1 MSIQQANGSVNLQA
15 ALNRLVKA
23 GTVDPNILLKY
34 SQNPPPD
41 LGDKG
46 ALLVSLASSIVARNK
61 DGMNASMPA
70 PSETVT
76 EQVQNKLAQS
86 DQPQGIAS
94 LNPSSMMPPEIMA
107 QAPQMPQA
115 PTEMMAEGG
124 VADLNVGDMFN
135 EQNYADGGIVAFAA
149 GGSSYDPYAAF
160 RMPIP
165 KVPMRDD
172 LILETEDLKSGFVD
186 PDFYKKRKQELEDQT
201 REDINESKAADKANI
216 LFKLAEGFGTT
227 PGSFVRGA
235 VAAGVKAGPAVADMN
250 KNIIAAKR
258 LNRAA
263 LNELEQAKYAES
275 VGDFKTAA
283 ALRESA
289 RTKEFEA
296 EKINATTGATLK
308 SADIKAG
315 AVAKNTEFAK
325 QKDALSSAKEQFK
338 AQFGDAPFA
347 TFFGSSDKAVRDY
360 MNALVQSNAE
370 YYRTGTLGPIT
381 VPVPKELLKLQQEKD
396 KNKNTKKE
404 TKAPVKETQAQ
415 YINRRKEEKAKQKY
429 PLVNKNYDQTSS
441 DAGGNV
447 IDADNAEAMRILEGQ
462 GAFNNYDT
470 DQGP

>member
-94 LNPSSMMPPEIMA
+94 LNPSPMMPATDMA
-107 QAPQMPQA
+107 NPAPAQQNMDA
-115 PTEMMAEGG
+115 G
-124 VADLNVGDMFN
+124 VSTLPINENMFN
-135 EQNYADGGIVAFAA
+135 EQNYANGGIVAFAA
-149 GGSSYDPYAAF
+149 GDLVKDPYAAF
-160 RMPIP
+160 RMPVPAIP
-165 KVPMRDD
+165 TADD
-172 LILETEDLKSGFVD
+172 LLLETQDLKSRFVD

-201 REDINESKAADKANI
+201 REDINESKAADKASI
-216 LFKLAEGFGTT
+216 LFALAEGFDT
-227 PGSFVRGA
+227 PGSFLKGA
-235 VAAGVKAGPAVADMN
+235 VKAGIKAGPAVANMN

-263 LNELEQAKYAES
+263 LNELEQSKYAES

-296 EKINATTGATLK
+296 QKLNTTTGATIESAQIK
-308 SADIKAG
+308 SAAARAMDPVNTRTKALNATIQQFEKIYG
-315 AVAKNTEFAK
+315 QGSYLTVFK
-325 QKDALSSAKEQFK
+325 QKKTEQMNEFKEMLKNNLNFIREEELPETPLENKPKTDSSK
-338 AQFGDAPFA
+338 
-347 TFFGSSDKAVRDY
+347 T
-360 MNALVQSNAE
+360 
-370 YYRTGTLGPIT
+370 
-381 VPVPKELLKLQQEKD
+381 
-396 KNKNTKKE
+396 TKKE
-404 TKAPVKETQAQ
+404 PKAPVKETQAQ
-415 YINRRKEEKAKQKY
+415 YINRRKEETARQKY
-429 PLVNKNYDQTSS
+429 PQLFKNYDQTTS
-441 DAGGNV
+441 DADGTLY
-447 IDADNAEAMRILEGQ
+447 DPT
-462 GAFNNYDT
+462 DT
-470 DQGP
+470 DQMKRLEQLGLFENTD

>member
-1 MSIQQANGSVNLQA
+1 MSIQQSNGAVNLQA
-15 ALNRLVKA
+15 ALNTLVET
-23 GTVDPNILLKY
+23 GTVDPNLLLKY
-34 SQNPPPD
+34 SQNPPPE

-46 ALLVSLASSIVARNK
+46 ALLVSLASSIVARNRQGSK
-61 DGMNASMPA
+61 ASMSA
-70 PSETVT
+70 PTETVS

-94 LNPSSMMPPEIMA
+94 LNPSPMMPPEMMA

-115 PTEMMAEGG
+115 PTKMMAEGG

-227 PGSFVRGA
+227 PGSFVKGA
-235 VAAGVKAGPAVADMN
+235 GAAGVKAGPAVADMN

-275 VGDFKTAA
+275 VGDYKTAA
-283 ALRESA
+283 ALKESA
-289 RTKEFEA
+289 KNREFVA
-296 EKINATTGATLK
+296 EKLNATTGATLK
-308 SADIKAG
+308 AADIKAAAANSGKTTATNIQIGKLAETMFVNAFPSGSASGIFKDDPGFLQFVKNIYLKNAQEYADTRTMPPVPTEDQLKTMYDKYKTKTNSKPASKPASKLSG
-315 AVAKNTEFAK
+315 ADSPLAATRPNMPLLNKYPKTGSRSTNTEEEL
-325 QKDALSSAKEQFK
+325 QLTNPIYDNM
-338 AQFGDAPFA
+338 
-347 TFFGSSDKAVRDY
+347 GSQDD
-360 MNALVQSNAE
+360 
-370 YYRTGTLGPIT
+370 
-381 VPVPKELLKLQQEKD
+381 
-396 KNKNTKKE
+396 
-404 TKAPVKETQAQ
+404 
-415 YINRRKEEKAKQKY
+415 
-429 PLVNKNYDQTSS
+429 
-441 DAGGNV
+441 
-447 IDADNAEAMRILEGQ
+447 
-462 GAFNNYDT
+462 
-470 DQGP
+470 

>member
-1 MSIQQANGSVNLQA
+1 MSIQQSNGSVNLQA
-15 ALNRLVKA
+15 ALNTLVET
-23 GTVDPNILLKY
+23 GTVDPNLLLKY
-34 SQNPPPD
+34 SQNPPPE

-46 ALLVSLASSIVARNK
+46 ALLVSLASSIVARNRQGSK
-61 DGMNASMPA
+61 ASMSA
-70 PSETVT
+70 PTETVS

-94 LNPSSMMPPEIMA
+94 LNPSPMMPPEMMA

-115 PTEMMAEGG
+115 PTEMMAQGG

-135 EQNYADGGIVAFAA
+135 EQNYADGGIVAFANR
-149 GGSSYDPYAAF
+149 GLVEDPYAAF

-165 KVPMRDD
+165 KIPTADD
-172 LILETEDLKSGFVD
+172 LVLETQDLKSRFVD

-201 REDINESKAADKANI
+201 REDIKESKEADKANI

-227 PGSFVRGA
+227 PGSFVKGA

-275 VGDFKTAA
+275 IGDYKTAA
-283 ALRESA
+283 TLKESA
-289 RTKEFEA
+289 KNKEFEA
-296 EKINATTGATLK
+296 QKLNATTGATLG
-308 SADIKAG
+308 AATIKA
-315 AVAKNTEFAK
+315 AALAKNTEFAK

-347 TFFGSSDKAVRDY
+347 TFFGSSDKATRDY
-360 MNALVQSNAE
+360 MNALVQSNIE
-370 YYRTGTLGPIT
+370 YYRTGKLGPIN
-381 VPVPKELLKLQQEKD
+381 VPVPKELLKLQEEN
-396 KNKNTKKE
+396 KNKNKTKKE

-415 YINRRKEEKAKQKY
+415 YINRRKEETAKQKY

-447 IDADNAEAMRILEGQ
+447 VDLENAEAMRILEGQ
-462 GAFNNYDT
+462 GAFDNYFT

>member
-1 MSIQQANGSVNLQA
+1 
-15 ALNRLVKA
+15 
-23 GTVDPNILLKY
+23 
-34 SQNPPPD
+34 
-41 LGDKG
+41 
-46 ALLVSLASSIVARNK
+46 
-61 DGMNASMPA
+61 
-70 PSETVT
+70 
-76 EQVQNKLAQS
+76 
-86 DQPQGIAS
+86 
-94 LNPSSMMPPEIMA
+94 
-107 QAPQMPQA
+107 
-115 PTEMMAEGG
+115 
-124 VADLNVGDMFN
+124 MFN
-135 EQNYADGGIVAFAA
+135 EQNYADGGIVAFANK
-149 GGSSYDPYAAF
+149 GLVEDPYAAF

-165 KVPMRDD
+165 EIPTADD
-172 LILETEDLKSGFVD
+172 LLLETQDLKSRFVD
-186 PDFYKKRKQELEDQT
+186 PNFYKKRKQELEDQT

-338 AQFGDAPFA
+338 AQFGEAPFA

-370 YYRTGTLGPIT
+370 YYRTGKLGPIN
-381 VPVPKELLKLQQEKD
+381 VPVPKELLKLQQEN
-396 KNKNTKKE
+396 KNKTKKE

-415 YINRRKEEKAKQKY
+415 YINRRKEETAKQKY
-429 PLVNKNYDQTSS
+429 PLVNKIYGETSS

-447 IDADNAEAMRILEGQ
+447 IDADNAEAMRILEDQ